1 MKVWDKEEKR
11 REEKWRRMKI
21 VVCTNLKQTSAKFG
35 MTLWG
40 VWGKTWEKYHAYKK
54 DIWMSLY
61 VSYHGFI
68 ND

>member
-1 MKVWDKEEKR
+1 
-11 REEKWRRMKI
+11 MKI

-35 MTLWG
+35 MTLWS
-40 VWGKTWEKYHAYKK
+40 VWGKTWEKYHIYKK
-54 DIWMSLY
+54 EIWMSLY

>member
-35 MTLWG
+35 DFMGCVGQNL
-40 VWGKTWEKYHAYKK
+40 GK
-54 DIWMSLY
+54 ISC
-61 VSYHGFI
+61 I
-68 ND
+68 